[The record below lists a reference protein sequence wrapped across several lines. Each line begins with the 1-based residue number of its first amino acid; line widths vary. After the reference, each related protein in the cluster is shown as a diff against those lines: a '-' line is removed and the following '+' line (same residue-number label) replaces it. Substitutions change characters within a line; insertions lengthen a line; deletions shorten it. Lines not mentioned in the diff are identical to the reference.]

1 MQVEI
6 VWSKP
11 MSIPFYYSEE
21 SRTTVCRPANPLP
34 EEGKSGGFKKRAKVL
49 LTIFFLNKIE

>member
-49 LTIFFLNKIE
+49 LTIFF